1 MAKRS
6 AHRDDKTPD
15 LFAHERMFP
24 VRAPRALGTALDFNI
39 RLSQAQARAIDEA
52 RDHDIDRFEIARRM
66 SVTLGKEVTKGMI
79 DAYTAPSRTDH
90 NISLI
95 RFLAFVRATG
105 CNWLWDVVLEAEG
118 LTVVQGE
125 DAQLAQA
132 AWAQKMAEHYAAEA
146 KRLKAATPL
155 QVTRGA
161 RR

>member
-1 MAKRS
+1 MSKRRH
-6 AHRDDKTPD
+6 HRDADTLD
-15 LFAHERMFP
+15 LFQHERVFP
-24 VRAPRALGTALDFNI
+24 VRAPQEFGTALDFNV
-39 RLSQAQARAIDEA
+39 RLAQAQARAIDEA
-52 RDHDIDRFEIARRM
+52 REHKIDRFEIARRM

-79 DAYTAPSRTDH
+79 DAYTAPSRGDH

-105 CNWLWDVVLEAEG
+105 CTWLWDVVLETEG

-132 AWAQKMAEHYAAEA
+132 AMAEKMAAHYAAEA

-155 QVTRGA
+155 QVSRGA